1 MFLQDHDLRY
11 LACFD
16 YLASLKHN
24 FTMRHESC
32 RGKTRLV
39 GWCHP
44 YSCRK
49 TGGGSNCHALLGVL
63 LTAENRAMDQRLAGL
78 EELRQQAQKGGGQNR
93 IDQQHGRGKLTA
105 RERLAL
111 LMDDG
116 TFQEMDSF
124 VSHRT
129 TDFGLAGNKYL
140 GDAVVTGYG
149 KVDGRQ
155 VFAFAQDFTVF
166 GGSLSE
172 VVSEKICKI
181 MDLAAKT
188 GCPVVGF
195 ADSGGARIQ
204 EGVGSLAAYGDI
216 FLRNTL
222 FSGVVPQI
230 SVIVGPAAG
239 GAVYSPAITDFVFM
253 VRGMGQMYITGPDV
267 IRAVTGEEVTH
278 EELGGAATH
287 STRSGVA
294 HFVSETE
301 EECLADVRRLLS
313 FLPSNNL
320 EDAPLVVSGDSPN
333 RQDPELRYL
342 IPDDSNRPY
351 DMRDVIYR
359 VVDDED
365 FMEVHQGFAPNIVV
379 GFGRLNG
386 KAVGFVGNQP
396 QYLAGVLDID
406 ASNKAARFVRF
417 CDCFNIPL
425 VTLVDVPGFMPGVNQ
440 EHGGII
446 RHGAKLIYAYAEATV
461 PKVCIITR
469 KAYGGAYIVMSSKHL
484 RSDVNLVWPSAE
496 IAVMGAEGAVNI
508 IYREELGK
516 AENAQEE
523 RQRLIADYQDKFT
536 NPYVAASRG
545 FVDDVIDP
553 AETRPQIIKALD
565 MLQNKRDTL
574 PAKKHGNIPL

>member
-1 MFLQDHDLRY
+1 MTEDISPRVIDQKLADL
-11 LACFD
+11 A
-16 YLASLKHN
+16 
-24 FTMRHESC
+24 
-32 RGKTRLV
+32 
-39 GWCHP
+39 
-44 YSCRK
+44 
-49 TGGGSNCHALLGVL
+49 
-63 LTAENRAMDQRLAGL
+63 
-78 EELRQQAQKGGGQNR
+78 ELRQRAQKGGGQNR

-105 RERLAL
+105 RERIAL

-124 VSHRT
+124 VTHRT
-129 TDFGLAGNKYL
+129 TDFGLADNKFL

-149 KVDGRQ
+149 RVEGRQ

-204 EGVGSLAAYGDI
+204 EGAGSLAAYGDI

-253 VRGMGQMYITGPDV
+253 VQGTGQMYITGPDV

-278 EELGGAATH
+278 EELGGAASH
-287 STRSGVA
+287 ATRSGVA

-301 EECLADVRRLLS
+301 EECLADVRQLLS

-320 EDAPLVVSGDSPN
+320 EDSPLVASDDAPS
-333 RQDPELRYL
+333 RQDSELRYL

-351 DMRDVIYR
+351 DMRDIIYR
-359 VVDDED
+359 VVDDKD
-365 FMEVHQGFAPNIVV
+365 FLEVQQSFAPNIVV

-386 KAVGFVGNQP
+386 RAVGFVGNQP
-396 QYLAGVLDID
+396 NHLAGVLDID

-461 PKVCIITR
+461 PKICIITR

-508 IYREELGK
+508 IYRQQLSGLEDP
-516 AENAQEE
+516 QDE
-523 RQRLIADYQDKFT
+523 RQRLVADYQDKFT
-536 NPYVAASRG
+536 NPFVAASRG

-553 AETRPQIIKALD
+553 AETRPQIIKALE